1 MRIALALLVLLG
13 SLSLSASEFDDTKA
27 LAQASKI

>member
-1 MRIALALLVLLG
+1 MRIALALLILLG
-13 SLSLSASEFDDTKA
+13 SLSVSASEFDDTKA

>member
-1 MRIALALLVLLG
+1 MRIALALLILLG
-13 SLSLSASEFDDTKA
+13 SLSVSASEFDDLRA